1 MGGGRNADVQMR
13 VCIELTRIF
22 GAFRGVFRLGTGM
35 LRGTPRRLNGRP
47 DVSLHGPTRGFVA
60 CSGLRWAERLAG
72 WEERLAGLGWSQK
85 IMERRMQR
93 AGAMRI
99 LDGYKERTEGL
110 FFLI

>member
-60 CSGLRWAERLAG
+60 CSGLRWAERPAG
-72 WEERLAGLGWSQK
+72 WEERLAGLGWAGLVWSVGTFLCK
-85 IMERRMQR
+85 LNERLLLCD
-93 AGAMRI
+93 AP
-99 LDGYKERTEGL
+99 
-110 FFLI
+110 